1 MQFQSSTKFAIQQLL
16 QSLFTLSTLG
26 TQKDIPLLKQ
36 MIKDQNDED
45 KQIITENESLVP
57 ILNAV
62 IEEIKRNDKRY
73 SS

>member
-1 MQFQSSTKFAIQQLL
+1 
-16 QSLFTLSTLG
+16 LSTLG